1 MREIKADLLPVI
13 SQEWGQENE
22 GEEVHYLS
30 PLSKRCHKWIKHQR
44 ELFQKD
50 NPINVCNIEGK
61 MTPYNT
67 RVYFNQP
74 NLTGF
79 GGMSLLTS
87 FIEKMSIEEN
97 SEDVFDHD
105 GYIYSTSDILLSA
118 ITGIT
123 VGVDRLYHLN
133 AIRDD
138 AALRKALGLDQ
149 LPEESNLRRQLTQA
163 SSKEVERMRKVISEN
178 LAKAN
183 QTEQSVE
190 IGLDIDS
197 TIATVYGKQEGA
209 EVGYNPTKK
218 GRPSYSIKTAFIANN
233 GDCVNLRLDGG
244 KSHGKKGFKEFFHKA
259 LFLLPSNYKV
269 VFVRLDKG
277 YFGENTFQY
286 LEQEGIRYVAA
297 SKNTRPLRKRAASL
311 PDKEWQE
318 VEKDSLYLTEIEY
331 AYYGTWKKSRRMIIK
346 KSFSPNPNYDE
357 KEKDIFGKSVEPP
370 YTVEYSFYVTNIPKT
385 ELDKLSCFRFYN
397 NRATVETRIKEQKLG
412 FNLDKL
418 PVHNKEGNEVYILL
432 VALAY
437 NILNWFKRF
446 LLPEEFKS
454 RCIKWI
460 RMYLLNLPALIQRK
474 KKQYFIKF
482 SKFYPYKD
490 LIGCIFRE
498 LTRGKPYYTV

>member
-1 MREIKADLLPVI
+1 MREIKADILPVI
-13 SQEWGQENE
+13 SKEWGQEKE
-22 GEEVHYLS
+22 GEKVHYLS
-30 PLSKRCHKWIKHQR
+30 PLPKRCHKWIKDQK

-50 NPINVCNIEGK
+50 NPINACDIEGK
-61 MTPYNT
+61 MTPYDS

-79 GGMSLLTS
+79 GGMPLLTS
-87 FIEKMSIEEN
+87 FIEKMGIEEDL
-97 SEDVFDHD
+97 EDVFDHQ

-138 AALRKALGLDQ
+138 AALTKALGLDQ

-163 SSKEVERMRKVISEN
+163 SNKEVERMRQVISKN
-178 LAKAN
+178 LTKAN
-183 QTEQSVE
+183 QTDKIVE

-197 TIATVYGKQEGA
+197 TVATVYGKQEGA
-209 EVGYNPTKK
+209 EVGYNPKK
-218 GRPSYSIKTAFIANN
+218 RGRASYSIKTAFIANN

-244 KSHGKKGFKEFFHKA
+244 KSHSKKGFKEFFKRT
-259 LFLLPSNYKV
+259 LSLLPSNYKV

-286 LEQEGIRYVAA
+286 LEEGGIRYVAA
-297 SKNTRPLRKRAASL
+297 SKNTHPLRKKAASL
-311 PDKEWQE
+311 SDNEWE
-318 VEKDSLYLTEIEY
+318 EIEKNSLYFTEIEY
-331 AYYGTWKKSRRMIIK
+331 SYKTWKSEKRMIIK
-346 KSFSPNPNYDE
+346 KSLSPNPNYDE
-357 KEKDIFGKSVEPP
+357 KEKDIFGNPVEPP
-370 YTVEYSFYVTNIPKT
+370 FIVEYRFYVTNISKS
-385 ELDKLSCFRFYN
+385 ELGKLSCYRFYN
-397 NRATVETRIKEQKLG
+397 NRATVENRIKEQKLG

-418 PVHNKEGNEVYILL
+418 AVHNKEGNEVYILL

-446 LLPEEFKS
+446 LLPEEFRS

-460 RMYLLNLPALIQRK
+460 RMYLLNLPAIIQRK

-482 SKFYPYKD
+482 SKFYPYKE
-490 LIGCIFRE
+490 LFEYIFKE
-498 LTRGKPYYTV
+498 LAKGKPYYVL

>member
-1 MREIKADLLPVI
+1 MKQIKADLLPVI
-13 SQEWGQENE
+13 SEEWGQEKDD
-22 GEEVHYLS
+22 EEVHYLS
-30 PLSKRCHKWIKHQR
+30 PLSKRCHKWIKSQR
-44 ELFQKD
+44 ELFQKY
-50 NPINVCNIEGK
+50 NPINACNIEGK

-79 GGMSLLTS
+79 GGMPLLTS
-87 FIEKMSIEEN
+87 FIEKMGIEQ
-97 SEDVFDHD
+97 SLEDVFDHE

-133 AIRDD
+133 AIRND
-138 AALRKALGLDQ
+138 AAFTKALGLDQ

-163 SSKEVERMRKVISEN
+163 SSREIERMRQVISEN

-183 QTEQSVE
+183 QTDKTVE

-197 TIATVYGKQEGA
+197 TVATVYGKQEGA
-209 EVGYNPTKK
+209 EVGYNPTKR

-244 KSHGKKGFKEFFHKA
+244 KSHSKKGFKEFFQNA
-259 LFLLPSNYKV
+259 LSLLPSNYKV

-277 YFGENTFQY
+277 YFGENTFEY
-286 LEQEGIRYVAA
+286 LEKEGIRYVAA
-297 SKNTRPLRKRAASL
+297 SKNTAPLRKRVASL
-311 PDKEWQE
+311 SDNEWQE
-318 VEKDSLYLTEIEY
+318 LEKDSLYLTEIEY
-331 AYYGTWKKSRRMIIK
+331 AYDTWKKRRRMIIK
-346 KSFSPNPNYDE
+346 KSLSPNPNYDE
-357 KEKDIFGKSVEPP
+357 KKRDIFGNPLEPP
-370 YTVEYSFYVTNIPKT
+370 LTVEYSFYVTNIPQV
-385 ELDKLSCFRFYN
+385 ELDKLPCYRFYN

-446 LLPEEFKS
+446 LLPEEFRS

-482 SKFYPYKD
+482 SKFYPHKD
-490 LIGCIFRE
+490 LVGYIFRE
-498 LTRGKPYYTV
+498 LARGKPYYVV

>member
-1 MREIKADLLPVI
+1 MPEIKADLLPVI
-13 SQEWGQENE
+13 SKEWGQEKE

-30 PLSKRCHKWIKHQR
+30 PLPKRCHKWIKDQK

-50 NPINVCNIEGK
+50 NPINACDIEGK

-67 RVYFNQP
+67 RAYFNQP

-79 GGMSLLTS
+79 GGMPLLTS
-87 FIEKMSIEEN
+87 FIEKMGIEEDL
-97 SEDVFDHD
+97 EDVFDHE

-118 ITGIT
+118 IAGIT

-138 AALRKALGLDQ
+138 AALTKALGLDQ

-163 SSKEVERMRKVISEN
+163 SNKEVERMRQVISKN

-183 QTEQSVE
+183 QTDKMVE
-190 IGLDIDS
+190 IGIDADS
-197 TIATVYGKQEGA
+197 TVATVYGKQEGA
-209 EVGYNPTKK
+209 EVGYNPKK
-218 GRPSYSIKTAFIANN
+218 RGRPSYSIKTAFIANN

-244 KSHGKKGFKEFFHKA
+244 KSHSKERFKEFFQNA
-259 LFLLPSNYKV
+259 LSLLPSNYKV

-286 LEQEGIRYVAA
+286 LEEDGIRYVAA
-297 SKNTRPLRKRAASL
+297 SKNTGPLRKKAASVS
-311 PDKEWQE
+311 DKEWE
-318 VEKDSLYLTEIEY
+318 EIEKKSLYFTEIKY
-331 AYYGTWKKSRRMIIK
+331 SYKTWKDERRMIIK
-346 KSFSPNPNYDE
+346 KSLSPNPNYDE
-357 KEKDIFGKSVEPP
+357 KEKDIFGSPVEPRF
-370 YTVEYSFYVTNIPKT
+370 TVEYRFYVTNISKS
-385 ELDKLSCFRFYN
+385 ELDKLSCYRFYN
-397 NRATVETRIKEQKLG
+397 NRATVENRIKEQKLG

-418 PVHNKEGNEVYILL
+418 AVHNKEGNEAYILL
-432 VALAY
+432 VALTY

-446 LLPEEFKS
+446 LLPEEFRS

-460 RMYLLNLPALIQRK
+460 RMYLLNLPAIIQRK

-482 SKFYPYKD
+482 SKFYPYKE
-490 LIGCIFRE
+490 LFEYIFRE
-498 LTRGKPYYTV
+498 LAKGKPYYVV

>member
-1 MREIKADLLPVI
+1 MPEIKADLLPVI
-13 SQEWGQENE
+13 SKQWGQEKE
-22 GEEVHYLS
+22 GEEVHYLG
-30 PLSKRCHKWIKHQR
+30 PLPKRCHKWIKYQK

-50 NPINVCNIEGK
+50 NPINACNIEGK

-67 RVYFNQP
+67 RAYFNQP

-79 GGMSLLTS
+79 GGMPLLTS
-87 FIEKMSIEEN
+87 FIEKMGIEEDL
-97 SEDVFDHD
+97 EDVFDHE

-123 VGVDRLYHLN
+123 VGIDRLYHLN

-138 AALRKALGLDQ
+138 AALTKALGLDQ

-163 SSKEVERMRKVISEN
+163 SNKEVERIRQVISKN
-178 LAKAN
+178 LTKAN
-183 QTEQSVE
+183 QTDKTVE

-197 TIATVYGKQEGA
+197 TVATVYGKQEGA
-209 EVGYNPTKK
+209 EVGYNPKK
-218 GRPSYSIKTAFIANN
+218 RGRPSYSIKTAFIANN

-244 KSHGKKGFKEFFHKA
+244 KSHSKKGFKEFFQRT
-259 LFLLPSNYKV
+259 LSLLPSNYKV

-286 LEQEGIRYVAA
+286 LEEEGIRYVAA
-297 SKNTRPLRKRAASL
+297 SKNTHPLRKKAVSL
-311 PDKEWQE
+311 SDKEWE
-318 VEKDSLYLTEIEY
+318 EIEKKSLYFTEIEY
-331 AYYGTWKKSRRMIIK
+331 SYKTWEDERRMIIK
-346 KSFSPNPNYDE
+346 KSLSPNPNYDK
-357 KEKDIFGKSVEPP
+357 KEKDIFGSPLEPP
-370 YTVEYSFYVTNIPKT
+370 FTVEYRFYVTNISKS
-385 ELDKLSCFRFYN
+385 ELDKLSCYRFYN
-397 NRATVETRIKEQKLG
+397 NRATVENRIKEQKLG

-418 PVHNKEGNEVYILL
+418 AVHNKEGNEVYILL

-446 LLPEEFKS
+446 LLPEEFRS

-460 RMYLLNLPALIQRK
+460 RMYLLNLPAIIQRK

-482 SKFYPYKD
+482 SKFYPHKELVSY
-490 LIGCIFRE
+490 IFRE
-498 LTRGKPYYTV
+498 LARGKPYYVV